1 MPLFKV
7 TVQGHGLWIDI
18 DAEVQRVGF
27 QVTRVVDADDRT
39 SAAEKALS
47 LIRSDPKARQLPG
60 KPPPQLFVN
69 EVLPTDSAPPVNP
82 GFMFFPDPESPAVDR
97 IPGPEP
103 TPDVAL
109 ARVLVTGDA
118 GLIPLAKSLLEG
130 EGIEYLIR
138 GEGLQDLFGWGR
150 VGSGYNYIVGPAE
163 FWVRADEAERA
174 RELLKG
180 LDTQSSA
187 DTEPPHDA

>member
-1 MPLFKV
+1 MLCPKCGQQFELYV
-7 TVQGHGLWIDI
+7 TVCPSCDLD
-18 DAEVQRVGF
+18 
-27 QVTRVVDADDRT
+27 
-39 SAAEKALS
+39 L
-47 LIRSDPKARQLPG
+47 
-60 KPPPQLFVN
+60 
-69 EVLPTDSAPPVNP
+69 
-82 GFMFFPDPESPAVDR
+82 VDR

-163 FWVRADEAERA
+163 FWVRADQAERA

-180 LDTQSSA
+180 LDAQSYA